1 MGTEAEVATTTMV
14 VAAEGMAT
22 VADDGTTSSAV
33 DHLVMV
39 ATTIVAAK
47 STNKTGP
54 CKAVGHASFSR
65 REDTVETA
73 TPADSLTYGE
83 TDSEKAPLS
92 YFARYFVLAEL
103 CFLSICPA
111 FSMFVNCRDAA
122 F

>member
-1 MGTEAEVATTTMV
+1 MV
-14 VAAEGMAT
+14 FA
-22 VADDGTTSSAV
+22 GTTSSAV

-39 ATTIVAAK
+39 ATTIAAAK

-65 REDTVETA
+65 REDTVEKA

-83 TDSEKAPLS
+83 TDSTAKEHHCHILHVILYLPNC
-92 YFARYFVLAEL
+92 V
-103 CFLSICPA
+103 FLSICLA

>member
-1 MGTEAEVATTTMV
+1 MFA
-14 VAAEGMAT
+14 
-22 VADDGTTSSAV
+22 GTTSSAV

-54 CKAVGHASFSR
+54 CKAAGHASFSR
-65 REDTVETA
+65 REDTVEKA

>member
-1 MGTEAEVATTTMV
+1 MEFYCIGHLQTTDYSSLHTIFIAFFLV
-14 VAAEGMAT
+14 FA
-22 VADDGTTSSAV
+22 GTTSSVV

-65 REDTVETA
+65 REDTVEKA

-83 TDSEKAPLS
+83 TDSTAKEHHCHILHVILYLPNCVFYL
-92 YFARYFVLAEL
+92 FVLHFPCL
-103 CFLSICPA
+103 
-111 FSMFVNCRDAA
+111 
-122 F
+122 